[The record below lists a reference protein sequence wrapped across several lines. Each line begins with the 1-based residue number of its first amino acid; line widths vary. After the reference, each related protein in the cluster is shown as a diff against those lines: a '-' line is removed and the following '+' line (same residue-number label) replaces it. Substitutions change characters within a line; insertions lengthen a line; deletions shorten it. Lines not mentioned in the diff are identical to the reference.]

1 MATAPLRYSAADR
14 RQQILDAALAL
25 FARRGFQGT
34 TTRQIADAARVNE
47 AIIFRHFPSKEDLYW
62 AVLQRE
68 CENDGGIGTV
78 RQELQASS
86 SHVREVFT
94 RMARQIL
101 ERRSRDATLSRLLL
115 FSGLESH
122 RLSRRFFRTYM
133 AEYFQELASHIRTGI
148 EAGRF
153 RAVDPMLAARGFVG
167 MIVYHAWVQELFASG
182 DGQSFDNTEVAR
194 SLTDIWLSGI
204 LPAEQ
209 RAPGRAAKSSRNAIS
224 RVNGKANAAGR

>member
-1 MATAPLRYSAADR
+1 MATASLRYSAADR
-14 RQQILDAALAL
+14 RQQILDAALGL

-78 RQELQASS
+78 RAKLQARSS
-86 SHVREVFT
+86 DVREVFT
-94 RMARQIL
+94 GIARQIL

-133 AEYFQELASHIRTGI
+133 AEYFEELASHIRAGI

-182 DGQSFDNTEVAR
+182 DGHSFDNAEVAG

-204 LPAEQ
+204 LPAERREAR
-209 RAPGRAAKSSRNAIS
+209 RASKSSRNAIS
-224 RVNGKANAAGR
+224 RLDGKANAAGR

>member
-1 MATAPLRYSAADR
+1 
-14 RQQILDAALAL
+14 
-25 FARRGFQGT
+25 
-34 TTRQIADAARVNE
+34 
-47 AIIFRHFPSKEDLYW
+47 
-62 AVLQRE
+62 
-68 CENDGGIGTV
+68 
-78 RQELQASS
+78 
-86 SHVREVFT
+86 
-94 RMARQIL
+94 
-101 ERRSRDATLSRLLL
+101 
-115 FSGLESH
+115 
-122 RLSRRFFRTYM
+122 LSRRFFRTYM